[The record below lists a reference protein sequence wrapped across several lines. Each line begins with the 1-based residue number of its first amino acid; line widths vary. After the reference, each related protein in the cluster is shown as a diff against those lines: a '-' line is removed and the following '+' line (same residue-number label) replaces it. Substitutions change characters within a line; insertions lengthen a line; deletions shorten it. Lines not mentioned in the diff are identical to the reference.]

1 MNCAA
6 SGAYAPVKGGYRTG
20 AHDVMSNSAMD
31 HAEHID
37 KRLNDLEIKASFTD
51 DLLDEIN
58 QTLYRQQQQID
69 QLTRELLT
77 LREQSADTGGQS
89 ARSLHDEL
97 PPHY

>member
-1 MNCAA
+1 
-6 SGAYAPVKGGYRTG
+6 
-20 AHDVMSNSAMD
+20 MSNSAMD

-58 QTLYRQQQQID
+58 QTLYRQQRQID
-69 QLTRELLT
+69 HLTRELQN
-77 LREQSADTGGQS
+77 LREQSADTGGPN
-89 ARSLHDEL
+89 ARSPRDEL